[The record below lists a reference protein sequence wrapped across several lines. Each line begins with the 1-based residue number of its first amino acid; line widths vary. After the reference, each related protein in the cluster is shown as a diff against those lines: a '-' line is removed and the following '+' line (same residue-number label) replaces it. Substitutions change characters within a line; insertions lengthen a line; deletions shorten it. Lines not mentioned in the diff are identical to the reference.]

1 MIVNQRSVLLA
12 ALCWSVIVASAVAQ
26 PPYKQTENV
35 VYAEAHGVALIMD
48 IFEPTGASNGLAII
62 DVISGAWHSDRGKL
76 RDHARAQ
83 VFPILC
89 RRGFT
94 VFAVRPGSVSRFDG
108 FDMLAHL
115 KRGLAWVREHAATY
129 SIDPERLG
137 MMGASAG
144 GHLACLT
151 AVTLGRDAETDIEK
165 KRNAEKKSAENGQE
179 QGGDTKESP
188 GAGAVEEGL
197 RAVAVFFPPTDLL
210 RYGGREVD
218 LSGKTQVS
226 RAVRRLACRDA
237 HEWSTEEVR
246 ERMRRLSPARLVH
259 GQLPPFL
266 FIHGDADTAVPLEQ
280 SEGMVAALKKAGVSA
295 ELIVKEGGGHP
306 WLTIF
311 QEVEIMATWFETQLG
326 KSTDGSL

>member
-1 MIVNQRSVLLA
+1 MVNQRVLLLA
-12 ALCWSVIVASAVAQ
+12 ALCASALVAQ
-26 PPYKQTENV
+26 SVPAQAAPTAYKQTEHV

-48 IFEPTGASNGLAII
+48 IFEPAGPSNGLAII
-62 DVISGAWHSDRGKL
+62 DVISGAWHSDSGKL

-115 KRGLAWVREHAATY
+115 KHGLTWVREHADTY
-129 SIDPERLG
+129 SIDAQRLG

-151 AVTLGRDAETDIEK
+151 AVTLGRDV
-165 KRNAEKKSAENGQE
+165 KKSPPDASAKTEGAA
-179 QGGDTKESP
+179 GGGAP
-188 GAGAVEEGL
+188 GAISGGGALGAGV
-197 RAVAVFFPPTDLL
+197 RAVGVFFPPTDLL
-210 RYGGREVD
+210 HYGGKEVD
-218 LSGKTQVS
+218 LSGSTGVS
-226 RAVRRLACRDA
+226 RAVRRLAARGEHDL
-237 HEWSTEEVR
+237 SLEEVR
-246 ERMRRLSPARLVH
+246 DRMRRLSPARLVH
-259 GQLPPFL
+259 DQLPPFL
-266 FIHGDADTAVPLEQ
+266 FIHGDADPAVPLEQ
-280 SEGMVAALKKAGVSA
+280 SERMVAALKKVGVSA

-311 QEVEIMATWFETQLG
+311 QEVEIMATWFEKQLAQ
-326 KSTDGSL
+326 STKESP